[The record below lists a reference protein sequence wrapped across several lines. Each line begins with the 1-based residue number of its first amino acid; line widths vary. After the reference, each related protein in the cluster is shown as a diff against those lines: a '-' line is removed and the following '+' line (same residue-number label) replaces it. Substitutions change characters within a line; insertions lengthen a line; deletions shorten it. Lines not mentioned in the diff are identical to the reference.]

1 MDFLPPDILAYSEAH
16 TSPESELLRQLNRNT
31 NARML
36 YPRMLSGHMQGRF
49 LSMISRM
56 LRPRRILEI
65 GTFTGYSAL
74 CLAEGMSSDGTLIT
88 LEKDD
93 ELEDFAR
100 SHWNQSPVGHLID
113 LRLGK
118 AVELIPTLDGPFDLV
133 FIDADK
139 ENYSLYYDLVFD
151 KVRTGGIILADNVL
165 WSGKVVR
172 PIGNG
177 RTAAKR
183 RADKDTQAVLD
194 FNRKVSEDP
203 RVEQILLPVRDGIM
217 MIYKQ

>member
-1 MDFLPPDILAYSEAH
+1 MDFLPPDISAYSEAH

-31 NARML
+31 HARML
-36 YPRMLSGHMQGRF
+36 YPRMLSGHLQGRT
-49 LSMISRM
+49 LALLSRM

-74 CLAEGMSSDGTLIT
+74 CLAEGLTDDGRLIT

-93 ELEDFAR
+93 ELEEFAR
-100 SHWNQSPVGHLID
+100 SYWNQSPVGSKID
-113 LRLGK
+113 LRVGF
-118 AVELIPTLDGPFDLV
+118 APDLIPTLDGPFDLV

-165 WSGKVVR
+165 WSGKVVK
-172 PIGNG
+172 PAGAG
-177 RTAAKR
+177 KTAAER
-183 RADKDTQAVLD
+183 RADKDTQAVRD
-194 FNRKVSEDP
+194 FNRKVSDDP
-203 RVEQILLPVRDGIM
+203 RVEQVLLPVRDGLM
-217 MIYKQ
+217 MIYKH

>member
-1 MDFLPPDILAYSEAH
+1 MDFLPPDISAYSEAH

-31 NARML
+31 YARML
-36 YPRMLSGHMQGRF
+36 YPRMLSGHLQGRT
-49 LSMISRM
+49 LAMLSRM
-56 LRPRRILEI
+56 IRPRRILEI

-74 CLAEGMSSDGTLIT
+74 CLAEGLTDDGVLIT

-100 SHWNQSPVGHLID
+100 SYWNQSPVGHKID
-113 LRLGK
+113 LRTGW
-118 AVELIPTLDGPFDLV
+118 APELIPTLDGPFDLV

-165 WSGKVVR
+165 WSGKVAKPV
-172 PIGNG
+172 GSG
-177 RTAAKR
+177 QTAAER
-183 RADKDTQAVLD
+183 RAEKDTQSVRD
-194 FNRKVSEDP
+194 FNRKVLDDP
-203 RVEQILLPVRDGIM
+203 RVEQVLLPVRDGLM
-217 MIYKQ
+217 MIYKH

>member
-1 MDFLPPDILAYSEAH
+1 MDFLPPDISAYSEAH

-31 NARML
+31 RARML
-36 YPRMLSGHMQGRF
+36 YPRMLSGHLQGRV
-49 LSMISRM
+49 LSMLSRM

-74 CLAEGMSSDGTLIT
+74 CLAEGLTDDGVLIT
-88 LEKDD
+88 IEKDD
-93 ELEDFAR
+93 ELETFAR
-100 SHWNQSPVGHLID
+100 SYWNQSPVGHLID
-113 LRLGK
+113 LRLGI
-118 AVELIPTLDGPFDLV
+118 ATELIPEIDGPFDLV

-139 ENYSLYYDLVFD
+139 ENYSLYYDLVFN

-177 RTAAKR
+177 RTAAER

-203 RVEQILLPVRDGIM
+203 RVEQVLMPVRDGLM
-217 MIYKQ
+217 MIYKR